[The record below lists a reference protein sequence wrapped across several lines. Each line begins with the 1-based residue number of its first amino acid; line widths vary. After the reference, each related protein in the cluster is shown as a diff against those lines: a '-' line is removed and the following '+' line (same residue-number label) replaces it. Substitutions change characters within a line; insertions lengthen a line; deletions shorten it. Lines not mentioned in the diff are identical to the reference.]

1 MKNKWAKIIL
11 SVAMLITT
19 IFPNVVSVKA
29 TASEEYEIY
38 PTVQKLDYKEG
49 NFIIQNSVNVVF
61 EEGIDTYTPV
71 SYTHLMIATTND
83 Q

>member
-38 PTVQKLDYKEG
+38 PEKEG
-49 NFIIQNSVNVVF
+49 IHEVF
-61 EEGIDTYTPV
+61 
-71 SYTHLMIATTND
+71 
-83 Q
+83 